1 MELNDRTYI
10 SFVHNWRILL
20 KTVQDSI
27 LIRDYF
33 LASLRHC
40 LNINAKEHV
49 KIYLKNWLKHT
60 YSLTFK
66 KYEKKRRI
74 AMFWCKK
81 TSKTTFHGL
90 FHIVCRTTK
99 IPRES
104 REDDV

>member
-10 SFVHNWRILL
+10 SFVHNRRIRL

-33 LASLRHC
+33 LASLKTLVEH
-40 LNINAKEHV
+40 INAKEHV
-49 KIYLKNWLKHT
+49 KMYLKNWLKHT

-81 TSKTTFHGL
+81 TLKNNF
-90 FHIVCRTTK
+90 
-99 IPRES
+99 PRLVSYCLPNHENS
-104 REDDV
+104 TLKS